1 MKIVL
6 SGGGTL
12 GPVVPLLAVR
22 EACLARH
29 PDAEFIWVGT
39 KHGPEKELV
48 EKSGL
53 SFFTIG
59 AGKWRRYFS
68 FLNIFDLFKIIIAF
82 WQSLFFLWQ
91 EKPGLIISCGGFVS
105 VPLHW
110 AAAVL
115 NIPAWVHQQDVRVGL
130 ANKLMFPFA
139 KKITTALQE
148 TIKFL
153 PREKTEWLG
162 NPSRDLTV
170 KSPAG
175 SRKKFNIPAGVPVI
189 FALGGGTGSASINKL
204 VLEAI
209 PHWPKDWQVIHLVGR
224 ERPREVAEKATGI
237 FKNYHVYPFFTDE
250 IKDAYAIADVVIAR
264 AGFSTLSEL
273 AALKKAAVILP
284 MFGTHQEDNARLF
297 LEQEGVVMMERGTE
311 SGIKLAQIVKELVLS
326 PADREHL
333 GKRLQTLL
341 PRAKPEKIVEII
353 DSLL

>member
-29 PDAEFIWVGT
+29 HDAEFIWVGT

-139 KKITTALQE
+139 KKITTALAE
-148 TIKFL
+148 TAKLL
-153 PREKTEWLG
+153 PPQKTE
-162 NPSRDLTV
+162 
-170 KSPAG
+170 
-175 SRKKFNIPAGVPVI
+175 
-189 FALGGGTGSASINKL
+189 
-204 VLEAI
+204 
-209 PHWPKDWQVIHLVGR
+209 
-224 ERPREVAEKATGI
+224 
-237 FKNYHVYPFFTDE
+237 
-250 IKDAYAIADVVIAR
+250 
-264 AGFSTLSEL
+264 
-273 AALKKAAVILP
+273 
-284 MFGTHQEDNARLF
+284 
-297 LEQEGVVMMERGTE
+297 
-311 SGIKLAQIVKELVLS
+311 
-326 PADREHL
+326 
-333 GKRLQTLL
+333 
-341 PRAKPEKIVEII
+341 
-353 DSLL
+353 